1 MRKIAVGDVMTHN
14 FIAVDPETNL
24 LRCAKD
30 MVRNNI
36 NSLII
41 IERRVLKGIIT
52 SKDIMWAITKKPG
65 LDLRKINAM
74 DVATKKVAVIK
85 PSADIGQAFEKMRKL
100 GFRRLPV
107 LSRGEVIGVITFHDI
122 LRIEP
127 SLYREIGELV
137 NLREEER
144 KIRETETNWPTEGT
158 CENCG
163 EFKEL
168 LKVHDRLLC
177 PDCRE
182 ELF

>member
-1 MRKIAVGDVMTHN
+1 MKKISVGDVMTHN
-14 FIAVDPETNL
+14 FIAVDPQTNL

-36 NSLII
+36 NNLMI

-65 LDLRKINAM
+65 LDLRKVSAM

-85 PSADIGQAFEKMRKL
+85 PGADIGQAFEKMRKL

-122 LRIEP
+122 LRIDP
-127 SLYREIGELV
+127 SLYKDIGELV
-137 NLREEER
+137 NIREEER
-144 KIRETETNWPTEGT
+144 KVRDTASSWPTEGT

-168 LKVHDRLLC
+168 LKIYDQLLC
-177 PDCRE
+177 ADCRDE
-182 ELF
+182 MY